1 MASCIVVAQNV
12 DVDGS
17 VNYLVIDLGI
27 AGAEVNA
34 GTGDLITI
42 RVVILPSDSP
52 AQLQAKMTA
61 AITAYG
67 TERGYVISPSLMLL
81 PAFTKG

>member
-1 MASCIVVAQNV
+1 MASCIVVAQAVDADGTLNV
-12 DVDGS
+12 LVLDLALSGADVNFGGGE
-17 VNYLVIDLGI
+17 LG
-27 AGAEVNA
+27 
-34 GTGDLITI
+34 TI

-61 AITAYG
+61 AISAYG

-81 PAFTKG
+81 PAYTKG